1 MSKALSS
8 AGMTDYSI
16 DLPGQRV
23 LVLTERTSDEVKET
37 IEQTGKLAVL
47 VGAGGGVLGAGVAM
61 LGVGG
66 DYFSDGP
73 KERFLLIDL
82 HQRP

>member
-1 MSKALSS
+1 
-8 AGMTDYSI
+8 MTDYSI

-23 LVLTERTSDEVKET
+23 LVLTEKTSDEVKET

-47 VGAGGGVLGAGVAM
+47 VGAGGGGVLGAGVAM

-66 DYFSDGP
+66 DYFSPGP
-73 KERFLLIDL
+73 KERFRLIRL
-82 HQRP
+82 GQKL